1 VYCLLCCYGNRANWL
16 VCCRYKLP
24 IVFIVMNN
32 NGIGFGADSELFDAL
47 TADSDATIRYFT
59 GPSVSLC
66 FVF

>member
-1 VYCLLCCYGNRANWL
+1 
-16 VCCRYKLP
+16 
-24 IVFIVMNN
+24 MNN